1 MIKENGIVR
10 SLKHMFG
17 WHVAEGSTSGP
28 NGHVPDHPTDSVL
41 AAALLPPHVQN
52 EQAEVDAIISRFE
65 PLLVHC
71 PKNIKVIETLAEAY
85 ARKMMFNQSL
95 SLYRRALE
103 IVGGKNAA
111 IEHAIEETTLK
122 KLDLELKSTR
132 SEGTRLRHSTRP
144 AAKPAIG
151 ISMARDG
158 GVSLTTLWNALIQPR
173 D

>member
-17 WHVAEGSTSGP
+17 WHVAKEARSGP

-122 KLDLELKSTR
+122 KLDLELNQLDPKAPDYAAQR
-132 SEGTRLRHSTRP
+132 ERLQNKRLEYQWHEMEESH
-144 AAKPAIG
+144 
-151 ISMARDG
+151 
-158 GVSLTTLWNALIQPR
+158 
-173 D
+173 